1 MTIDELK
8 IDLEKYSISNDLY
21 AIMNKTLPNEKLC
34 LTEEEG
40 KWKVYYSE
48 RGHKTGLKTFD
59 TESEACE
66 YFRRKIIRHSE
77 RLNTL

>member
-8 IDLEKYSISNDLY
+8 RDLEKYSISNDLY

-34 LTEEEG
+34 LTD
-40 KWKVYYSE
+40 KWEVYYSE

>member
-8 IDLEKYSISNDLY
+8 RDLEKYSISNVLY

-40 KWKVYYSE
+40 KWEVYYSE

-66 YFRRKIIRHSE
+66 YFRRKINRYSA
-77 RLNTL
+77 RLNTV

>member
-8 IDLEKYSISNDLY
+8 RDLEKYSISNDLY

-40 KWKVYYSE
+40 KWRLANTFGE
-48 RGHKTGLKTFD
+48 R
-59 TESEACE
+59 
-66 YFRRKIIRHSE
+66 
-77 RLNTL
+77 